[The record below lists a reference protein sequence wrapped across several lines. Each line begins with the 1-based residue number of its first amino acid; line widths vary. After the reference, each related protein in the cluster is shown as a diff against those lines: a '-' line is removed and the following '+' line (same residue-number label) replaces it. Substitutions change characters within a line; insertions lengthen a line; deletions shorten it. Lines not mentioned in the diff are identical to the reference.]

1 MVLTSENTPE
11 DSRSVAGGEKTACE
25 AQAYTSRAP
34 SRCRTLA
41 ALVMVPAVT
50 DLRIRA
56 AAAVVFPDW
65 LWGLGDGGTERAA
78 AAQWLP
84 L

>member
-1 MVLTSENTPE
+1 MLTSENTPE

-50 DLRIRA
+50 GLRTGA
-56 AAAVVFPDW
+56 PAFTLNPK
-65 LWGLGDGGTERAA
+65 
-78 AAQWLP
+78 P
-84 L
+84 